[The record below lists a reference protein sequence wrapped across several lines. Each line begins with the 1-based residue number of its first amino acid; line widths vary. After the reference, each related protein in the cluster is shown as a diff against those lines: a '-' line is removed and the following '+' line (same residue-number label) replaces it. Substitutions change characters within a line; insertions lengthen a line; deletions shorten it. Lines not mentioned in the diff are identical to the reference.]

1 MPIIPRY
8 TLSQTSTHIT
18 IEVSIPHVRV
28 STRTLDLVI
37 VNGTEIH
44 LYAPPTYLLV
54 LNLPSKVV
62 SDDAVEESLAN
73 SLLVTPPSSCVEVTA
88 AKCTATEKEDEDEE
102 DTHHPPTSHTTTARI
117 WTRDN
122 LPIMRYDPM
131 KNHGTL
137 YLILQKEEE
146 CYWTDLDLLGRLQQ
160 QPKPKQQQSKKK
172 CDDDTMTMPSCNPLV
187 TVISSSSQQAKE
199 EEEYENGNGWKN
211 SIEEEEDAPASSSSS
226 DVMTELLSIN
236 QKQQPTYGLF
246 QQFSNVFR
254 DYAREGL
261 VHDMLE
267 CPNPDE
273 VYDDDDDDYDDDTDD
288 CDNLERCSNYDNND
302 QQQHHPRRKMRL
314 QMENDKFDGD
324 RYLNDLHIDEEGD
337 MIFDTAMCMIPHWS
351 ITRTTTT
358 VVDQQQSSS
367 SSSVEDLTNDM
378 SKLST
383 VTGCDNNNN
392 NNSNEDNNNQNQ
404 CSSFFTADESHLL
417 ATIPSTRSVH
427 QIYTITKEQKR
438 SAYLTLTD
446 ILFAYAFDYRTTD
459 GEFTVESSWTISTLS
474 ISLSWLE
481 NLNPPY
487 DSIVDVLRWNIRR
500 SLIYPYVRNHMLSMM
515 IVNDIC
521 QIILAGRRT
530 ILRSL
535 LHVHTIME
543 KSESH
548 YLFNKLY
555 IYPLIGWIQQYCTED
570 EVLDYGKEIETL
582 LLNDTSGLLL
592 FGKNCLGLGLVELE
606 ESMLDDDG
614 STDSSSDG

>member
-1 MPIIPRY
+1 
-8 TLSQTSTHIT
+8 
-18 IEVSIPHVRV
+18 
-28 STRTLDLVI
+28 
-37 VNGTEIH
+37 
-44 LYAPPTYLLV
+44 V
-54 LNLPSKVV
+54 LNLPNKVV

-137 YLILQKEEE
+137 YLVLQKEEE

-160 QPKPKQQQSKKK
+160 QPQQQPKQQQSKKK
-172 CDDDTMTMPSCNPLV
+172 KCDDDTMTTMPSCNPLV

-199 EEEYENGNGWKN
+199 EEEYENGNGWK
-211 SIEEEEDAPASSSSS
+211 SIIEEENAPASSSS

-236 QKQQPTYGLF
+236 QKRQPTYGLF

-515 IVNDIC
+515 IVNDVC
-521 QIILAGRRT
+521 QIILSGRHT
-530 ILRSL
+530 ILRCL

-555 IYPLIGWIQQYCTED
+555 IHPLIGWVQQYCTED
-570 EVLDYGKEIETL
+570 EVSDYGKEIETL
-582 LLNDTSGLLL
+582 LLDDTSGIIL
-592 FGKNCLGLGLVELE
+592 FGKNCLELGLVELE
-606 ESMLDDDG
+606 ESILDDDG

>member
-1 MPIIPRY
+1 
-8 TLSQTSTHIT
+8 
-18 IEVSIPHVRV
+18 
-28 STRTLDLVI
+28 
-37 VNGTEIH
+37 
-44 LYAPPTYLLV
+44 
-54 LNLPSKVV
+54 LNLPNKVV

-73 SLLVTPPSSCVEVTA
+73 SVVTTPSSCVEVTT
-88 AKCTATEKEDEDEE
+88 AKRTATEKEDEEEE
-102 DTHHPPTSHTTTARI
+102 DTHSARPPPTSHTTARI

-122 LPIMRYDPM
+122 LPIMQYDPE

-146 CYWTDLDLLGRLQQ
+146 GHWTDLDLLGRLQQ
-160 QPKPKQQQSKKK
+160 QQSKKK
-172 CDDDTMTMPSCNPLV
+172 KCCDDTMTVPSCNPLV
-187 TVISSSSQQAKE
+187 TVISSSSQQVME
-199 EEEYENGNGWKN
+199 EEEYENYNGLK
-211 SIEEEEDAPASSSSS
+211 SSIIEEENALSSSS
-226 DVMTELLSIN
+226 DVMTELLSIH
-236 QKQQPTYGLF
+236 QKRQPTYGLF

-273 VYDDDDDDYDDDTDD
+273 VYDDDDDYDDDTDD

-314 QMENDKFDGD
+314 QMENDKFDAN

-351 ITRTTTT
+351 ITRTMT

-392 NNSNEDNNNQNQ
+392 SNEDNNNQNQ
-404 CSSFFTADESHLL
+404 CSFFTADESHLL
-417 ATIPSTRSVH
+417 ATIPYTRSVH
-427 QIYTITKEQKR
+427 QIYTITNEQKR

-446 ILFAYAFDYRTTD
+446 ILFAYAFDHRMTD

-481 NLNPPY
+481 NFNPPY
-487 DSIVDVLRWNIRR
+487 DTIVDVLRWNIRR

-515 IVNDIC
+515 IVNDVC

-555 IYPLIGWIQQYCTED
+555 IHPLIGWVQQYCTED

-582 LLNDTSGLLL
+582 LLNDTSGIL
-592 FGKNCLGLGLVELE
+592 FGKNCLELGLVELE